1 VPDPQLNAPAL
12 DAPTASAIERY
23 VRDSIDAAKVGG
35 RLNVK
40 DYGATGD
47 GVTDDTA
54 AIQSA
59 ITAAT
64 ALNGAEIYFPPG
76 DYKCASSLNLDSL
89 RNITFVGATGN
100 GAPYSPPPSSQ
111 LIYTGTGARFIS
123 ARSAIGCTF
132 RALSLRYSNALFT
145 GKLIDFDHATATDAC
160 YNLIEHCLLSG
171 YATTAIGATLV
182 SLNNAIIC
190 AIVDCNFQY
199 ATVGINGCQVSY
211 SNSHAI
217 ERCTFGNLNTSA
229 IMNAGEKWTVQNC
242 TFELGPRAYY
252 DNQVGGLTR
261 NLTWRDNWHGDGTLV
276 GADTWFSYGT
286 TSMLG
291 LVIEGNTFNTQW
303 TNTPGIKLTQ
313 GAAGVQIT
321 GNQFIGASN
330 AGIDFGGV
338 GHVGVF
344 VAGNTWTANPI
355 NVSGN
360 NDNFIVV
367 GNFIESGTTDS
378 YFRMSSMQDFHVGSH
393 NLGGVAQGIYQFNAP
408 ATTDCLLELNG
419 DAGRYKTT
427 RLRTAGAM
435 RWLVGANNAA
445 EAGANAGSN
454 YVIGR
459 YDDGGAFL
467 GWPIIITRS
476 TGAVAFEAAIAAG
489 GAVTG
494 SNLSGTNTGD
504 QYTSTTASRL
514 IGRGSASAG
523 AAQEITLG
531 TGLSMSGTTLNASG
545 GAGTV
550 TSVSVTTA
558 AGVSGSVANP
568 TTTPAITIALGAIT
582 PTSVAASGTVTGS
595 NLSGTNTG
603 DDTSATILTKLASS
617 NIATSGSILSSGA
630 TAGIGY
636 STGAGGTITQNTS
649 KATGVTLNKACGEIV
664 MNAAALAAS
673 TTVSFVLTNSAIA
686 AGDNLLVNHVLTGTI
701 GLYLLNAVCAAGSAT
716 IYVRN
721 TSAGSLSEAIK
732 LRFTVIKGVTA

>member
-545 GAGTV
+545 GAGNGHKRQRNHGGGCFRV
-550 TSVSVTTA
+550 GRQSDDHPGDHDCLGSNYA
-558 AGVSGSVANP
+558 DFRCCLGDGYRKQFERNEYRRRHQRHDPDQAGVIEYRDFGLDLELWRDGGHRLFDRRWRDDYAEHVEGNRRHAQQ
-568 TTTPAITIALGAIT
+568 G
-582 PTSVAASGTVTGS
+582 VRRDRDECCGTRS
-595 NLSGTNTG
+595 LHHSQLRSHQFCHCCRRQ
-603 DDTSATILTKLASS
+603 SA
-617 NIATSGSILSSGA
+617 
-630 TAGIGY
+630 
-636 STGAGGTITQNTS
+636 
-649 KATGVTLNKACGEIV
+649 
-664 MNAAALAAS
+664 
-673 TTVSFVLTNSAIA
+673 
-686 AGDNLLVNHVLTGTI
+686 
-701 GLYLLNAVCAAGSAT
+701 
-716 IYVRN
+716 R
-721 TSAGSLSEAIK
+721 
-732 LRFTVIKGVTA
+732 